1 MVEAEVPDGMHEVQS
16 ILRRRAK
23 GGGRDV
29 EYLIRW
35 RGYGADH
42 DTWEPKANLV
52 EHCDDMIRAFE
63 VERAAEEAAAPPPA
77 ARKRSRMDGGGLA
90 ELPAWRGSFEAATA
104 GMAVAEVAGVAAAA
118 VAAAANAASAAAGG
132 GAEDG
137 RRSARVGGERGGGG
151 AAAGASQ
158 AEQLQLRW
166 ALAASVEA
174 GAR

>member
-1 MVEAEVPDGMHEVQS
+1 MHEVQS

-35 RGYGADH
+35 RGYGSDH

-63 VERAAEEAAAPPPA
+63 VERAAEKAAAAPPA

-132 GAEDG
+132 GAEMAAASRG
-137 RRSARVGGERGGGG
+137 ARRRRARRRWRPPARRRSSSCSFGGRSPPRSEGGG
-151 AAAGASQ
+151 ALS
-158 AEQLQLRW
+158 E
-166 ALAASVEA
+166 
-174 GAR
+174 